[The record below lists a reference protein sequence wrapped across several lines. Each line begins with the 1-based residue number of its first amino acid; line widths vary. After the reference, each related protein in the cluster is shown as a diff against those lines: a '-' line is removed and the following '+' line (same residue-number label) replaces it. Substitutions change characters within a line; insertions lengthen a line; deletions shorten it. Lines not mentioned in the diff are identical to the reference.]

1 MIHRRPLTVSLIVTI
16 ALAFAVLIAREQIVT
31 GEADTAPPTATI
43 AATEIPLVN
52 LVQTA
57 DGRQV
62 VVPAGSLEQQ
72 GHEGEERH
80 DDHDDDHDDHEDDHD
95 D

>member
-1 MIHRRPLTVSLIVTI
+1 MTHRRPLAVSLIVTI
-16 ALAFAVLIAREQIVT
+16 ALAVAILIARDQIVT
-31 GEADTAPPTATI
+31 GEADTASPTATV

-62 VVPAGSLEQQ
+62 VVPAGSLDQQ
-72 GHEGEERH
+72 GDED
-80 DDHDDDHDDHEDDHD
+80 DDHDDDGDHDDHEDDD
-95 D
+95 DD